1 MKKAVKITIIV
12 SVILVLAGVICFAA
26 GAANVGFDF
35 RELSTKAEYIKKNKE
50 TDKEFSDI
58 YVSTIDDDIELR
70 KSEDNKTRIEYYVR
84 EGDEEGYYFDMDKG
98 LRIEQKEN
106 EKWYEKIKLF
116 EFNESHKLI
125 IFLPE
130 KNYDEIN
137 AASVS
142 GNYKSTV
149 PLKIKND
156 ISINLISGNITA
168 EKIEADRKINLYST
182 SGNIHIDSIK
192 SNNISILSVSGDAD
206 IKNIDAKDSAEI
218 KTTSGSIKLNK
229 ASAEKKFTAESIS
242 GDIEGKTGLGGT
254 YSAESVSGEIRIP
267 DNDKQSQCQYKF
279 KTVSGDI
286 KITND

>member
-84 EGDEEGYYFDMDKG
+84 EGDEEGYYFYMDKG